1 MDLQLNIPFHQLLE
15 MIKSLPK
22 AQQQLLRVELEKSA
36 AVKGKTT
43 LEDLLMAGPVAGDD
57 DLARIRSNR
66 KMLNQWRSK

>member
-1 MDLQLNIPFHQLLE
+1 
-15 MIKSLPK
+15 
-22 AQQQLLRVELEKSA
+22 LEKSA